1 MGSFSRCR
9 RGIGSPVR
17 NRSSDQTKGESVVS
31 RPAMRDVC
39 AIAPNGS
46 RVSWHPPQ
54 KWKRQPVAP
63 SFAAVSIEHYIAG
76 ATEIVDLE
84 TTGPMLGM
92 YLKAPTTLELRTS
105 GGGWAPTRIHGPL
118 AYVPPG
124 FSFSGRWSDE
134 IEWITVHF
142 DPSWLSRTGL
152 QTDVWFASAALR
164 MDVIDDL
171 LTQIVRSL
179 HEDAVAGMPQG
190 PTYAE
195 ALGSAALHRM
205 LHLESRPQAKQYA
218 HAAMMRK
225 ACEYIRDNFQGPLT
239 LTRVADAVGYPGDLY
254 SFIRS
259 FRKANGLTPHQYIIE
274 SRLQAA
280 RGLIERG
287 QRDVTEAALDC
298 GFSSASHFSATF
310 RKRWG
315 VSPSELKPRAA
326 IVMPGEAREST
337 GR

>member
-1 MGSFSRCR
+1 M
-9 RGIGSPVR
+9 
-17 NRSSDQTKGESVVS
+17 NRSPDRTKGERVIS

-46 RVSWHPPQ
+46 RVSWHPPH

-84 TTGPMLGM
+84 TTGPILAM
-92 YLKAPTTLELRTS
+92 YLRAPATLELRTTD
-105 GGGWAPTRIHGPL
+105 GRWTRARIHGPL

-134 IEWITVHF
+134 IEWISVHF
-142 DPSWLSRTGL
+142 EPSWLSRTRL
-152 QTDVWFASAALR
+152 QSDVWFASATLR

-171 LTQIVRSL
+171 LAQIVRSL

-195 ALGSAALHRM
+195 ALGCAALHRM

-218 HAAMMRK
+218 RAGMMHK
-225 ACEYIRDNFQGPLT
+225 AGEYIRDHFRGPLT
-239 LTRVADAVGYPGDLY
+239 LTMVADAVGYPGDLY

-274 SRLQAA
+274 NRLQAA
-280 RGLIERG
+280 RRLIERG
-287 QRDVTEAALDC
+287 ECDVTEAALDC

-315 VSPSELKPRAA
+315 VSPSALKPRAA
-326 IVMPGEAREST
+326 TATPAEAREST

>member
-1 MGSFSRCR
+1 M
-9 RGIGSPVR
+9 
-17 NRSSDQTKGESVVS
+17 VS
-31 RPAMRDVC
+31 RPAIRDVC

-54 KWKRQPVAP
+54 KWRRQPVAP
-63 SFAAVSIEHYIAG
+63 SLAAVTIEHYIAG
-76 ATEIVDLE
+76 ASEVIDLE
-84 TTGPMLGM
+84 TTGPILGM
-92 YLKAPTTLELRTS
+92 YLQAPTTLELRTD
-105 GGGWAPTRIHGPL
+105 GGRWASTPVRTPL

-124 FSFSGRWSDE
+124 FTFSSRWSDE
-134 IEWITVHF
+134 IEWISVHF
-142 DPSWLSRTGL
+142 DSSWLSRSGL
-152 QTDVWFASAALR
+152 QTSGWFASSAVR

-171 LTQIVRSL
+171 LTQIVRSI
-179 HEDAVAGMPQG
+179 HEDAVAGMPLG

-195 ALGSAALHRM
+195 ALGAAALHRM
-205 LHLESRPQAKQYA
+205 QHLESKRQAREYA
-218 HAAMMRK
+218 HASMMRK
-225 ACEYIRDNFQGPLT
+225 AAEYIRDNFQGPLT
-239 LTRVADAVGYPGDLY
+239 LMGVADAVGYPGDLY

-280 RGLIERG
+280 RRLIERG
-287 QRDVTEAALDC
+287 QCDVTEAALDC

-315 VSPSELKPRAA
+315 ISPSELKPRAA
-326 IVMPGEAREST
+326 TLTREEAREST